1 MLLALA
7 SLIAGKYLSS
17 QPATCDTLISPHL
30 RGQFNALLIRPDT
43 PERFDMIHVEISEES
58 ETTLTDFRTELE
70 DRIPDIAVKI
80 F

>member
-1 MLLALA
+1 MRRVVIQCRKDEDIPILMEIIN
-7 SLIAGKYLSS
+7 S
-17 QPATCDTLISPHL
+17 
-30 RGQFNALLIRPDT
+30 FNALLIRPDT